1 MSNLVETS
9 SASSDSDDN
18 KLDELKLMNN
28 SNPLVKLV
36 MYGKIKKMILQ
47 FKDKQLTSLERN
59 MMRGLFLRKLKDF
72 QEEAFKKSKATL
84 LERIMD

>member
-28 SNPLVKLV
+28 PNPLVKLV
-36 MYGKIKKMILQ
+36 MYGKIKIK
-47 FKDKQLTSLERN
+47 
-59 MMRGLFLRKLKDF
+59 
-72 QEEAFKKSKATL
+72 
-84 LERIMD
+84 